1 MDAHQADRNPTT
13 AGESLHRIRST
24 ALTVIALTVWLVAV
38 AAPPVFAQ
46 TPSARLSTE
55 SRNLANLLIKN
66 ALISVNQGN
75 LTGNYTVLRDLASPG
90 FRQLNT
96 ASDLGVIFS
105 NLRKQKIDLS
115 PIVLLEPVIT
125 EAKFA
130 KEQQQLRFKGYFPS
144 EPVQVQFE
152 LIFQMANPG
161 GWMIHGISIGT
172 ATVEAKSRLEEEVA
186 EETLDEAPSAATQ
199 PRPTV
204 RPTSAGKAGPPVSPT
219 GNRSTPAAAS
229 PTSARPKRSPATPE

>member
-1 MDAHQADRNPTT
+1 MNAHRADRNPAT
-13 AGESLHRIRST
+13 AAEFLLWIRST
-24 ALTVIALTVWLVAV
+24 AFTVLALTGWLMLESAS
-38 AAPPVFAQ
+38 PVFAQ

-186 EETLDEAPSAATQ
+186 EEAMDETPAAATP
-199 PRPTV
+199 PRSAI
-204 RPTSAGKAGPPVSPT
+204 RPASAGKAGPPISPT

-229 PTSARPKRSPATPE
+229 PTSARPKRSPATP